1 MREMGTEEES
11 PRRPC
16 SEMAGKRDEVYE
28 VAVFR
33 NRSKTDT
40 GIKNQELLGYNRKQQ
55 DTTRK
60 IPQPLEIKGCGRKG
74 TITNDKPQQLFC
86 NW

>member
-1 MREMGTEEES
+1 MLNEGMGEES
-11 PRRPC
+11 TSRPC
-16 SEMAGKRDEVYE
+16 SKMAGKRDEVCE

-33 NRSKTDT
+33 NRNKTDT

-60 IPQPLEIKGCGRKG
+60 IL
-74 TITNDKPQQLFC
+74 
-86 NW
+86 

>member
-1 MREMGTEEES
+1 MGTEEES
-11 PRRPC
+11 TSRPC
-16 SEMAGKRDEVYE
+16 SKMAAKRDEVCE

-60 IPQPLEIKGCGRKG
+60 IPNPLQQKGYGR
-74 TITNDKPQQLFC
+74 
-86 NW
+86 

>member
-1 MREMGTEEES
+1 MGTEEES
-11 PRRPC
+11 TGRPC

-40 GIKNQELLGYNRKQQ
+40 GIKNQELLGHNRKQQ

-60 IPQPLEIKGCGRKG
+60 IPQPLKIKGYRR
-74 TITNDKPQQLFC
+74 
-86 NW
+86 

>member
-1 MREMGTEEES
+1 MGTEEES
-11 PRRPC
+11 TGRPC

-33 NRSKTDT
+33 NRDKTDT

-60 IPQPLEIKGCGRKG
+60 IPQPLKIKGYRR
-74 TITNDKPQQLFC
+74 
-86 NW
+86 

>member
-16 SEMAGKRDEVYE
+16 SEIAAKRDEVYE

-33 NRSKTDT
+33 NRNKTDT

-60 IPQPLEIKGCGRKG
+60 IPQPLKIKGYRR
-74 TITNDKPQQLFC
+74 
-86 NW
+86 

>member
-60 IPQPLEIKGCGRKG
+60 IPQPLEIKGCRRKG
-74 TITNDKPQQLFC
+74 TITNDKTQQLFC